1 MTTAVAEIENDTLTA
16 RAAARQQLAD
26 AIAAVDEARQ
36 RLAQAKSAVE
46 LATDRAIEL
55 RKRVDALAERVSS
68 AKGNASAD
76 SVIAALLRGD
86 DIHAERS
93 PTEIAQAELDALQG
107 QLDAVRQARQ
117 TAETEIE
124 ARRQAVGLGEMRVKR
139 MAAAALR
146 ASGAT
151 ERLLHGLIDLERQVV
166 ERRLGLAFLLR
177 TDGVPAALIAEVGKL
192 LDGYALPA
200 RAANVDHWSND
211 PAMKDWA
218 SALKALA
225 TDPDARLPG

>member
-1 MTTAVAEIENDTLTA
+1 MTTAVAEKNDALTE
-16 RAAARQQLAD
+16 RAAARQNLAD
-26 AIAAVDEARQ
+26 AIACVDEARQ

-46 LATDRAIEL
+46 LATDRCIEL
-55 RKRVDALAERVSS
+55 RNRIDGLAERASS
-68 AKGNASAD
+68 AKASSSAD

-139 MAAAALR
+139 MIGAVLR

-151 ERLLHGLIDLERQVV
+151 ETLMRGLLDLEREVIR
-166 ERRLGLAFLLR
+166 RRLGLAFLLR
-177 TDGVPAALIAEVGKL
+177 TDGVPAALVAEVGKL
-192 LDGYALPA
+192 LDGHALPT
-200 RAANVDHWSND
+200 RSAASDHWGRH
-211 PAMKDWA
+211 PTMTAWA
-218 SALKALA
+218 DALKALA
-225 TDPDARLPG
+225 TDPDTRLPV